1 MDLKKKWI
9 HILAGLKPRFR
20 NCEENAQLEYCI
32 VGIQLRYNSA
42 MNTKQ
47 TEWIFGIH
55 AIDAAIERHPEN
67 IIEVVVAKNSHN
79 PRLDESIEA
88 AKNLGLKTSYQSLQ
102 ILNKHCKQR
111 HQGIIALIK
120 VPKLPDEIDLKKDI
134 KEIENPFILVLD
146 NIEDPR
152 NLGAC
157 LRSAD
162 AAGVD
167 MVIFPKHK
175 SAGLTPVA
183 KKTAAGAA
191 DSLKI
196 YQVTNIVKAL
206 EILKDNGI
214 WISGTDLAD
223 DSTSIYQS
231 DLKGSIAIVLGNEG
245 KGIRPL
251 VRKHCD
257 FLVHIPMFGTVQSL
271 NVSVATGIVL
281 FEALRQRS

>member
-1 MDLKKKWI
+1 
-9 HILAGLKPRFR
+9 
-20 NCEENAQLEYCI
+20 
-32 VGIQLRYNSA
+32 
-42 MNTKQ
+42 MNKNQ

-55 AIDAAIERHPEN
+55 ALDAAISQHPEN
-67 IIEVVVAKNSHN
+67 IVQVVVVESSNNS
-79 PRLDESIEA
+79 RLEGIIAIARD
-88 AKNLGLKTSYQSLQ
+88 LGLPLTFEKPQY
-102 ILNKHCKQR
+102 LNKHCKEK

-120 VPKLPDEIDLKKDI
+120 VPKLPDESDLKKDI
-134 KEIENPFILVLD
+134 SSFESPLILILD

-191 DSLKI
+191 ETLKI

-206 EILKDNGI
+206 EILKENGV
-214 WISGTDLAD
+214 WIAGTDLAD
-223 DSTSIYQS
+223 NSTSIYQA
-231 DLKGSIAIVLGNEG
+231 DFKGSIGLVLGNEG

-251 VRKHCD
+251 VKKHCD
-257 FLVHIPMFGTVQSL
+257 FLIHIPMYGTVQSL
-271 NVSVATGIVL
+271 NVSVATGITL
-281 FEALRQRS
+281 FEATRQRNS

>member
-1 MDLKKKWI
+1 MYK
-9 HILAGLKPRFR
+9 
-20 NCEENAQLEYCI
+20 
-32 VGIQLRYNSA
+32 
-42 MNTKQ
+42 TQ

-55 AIDAAIERHPEN
+55 ALDSAILRNPEN
-67 IIEVVVAKNSHN
+67 IVQIMIAKDNTN
-79 PRLDESIEA
+79 QRLDGIVAA
-88 AKNLGLKTSYQSLQ
+88 AKQLGLKITHEP
-102 ILNKHCKQR
+102 IGHLNRHCKER

-120 VPKLPDEIDLKKDI
+120 VPKLPDESDLKQDI
-134 KEIENPFILVLD
+134 KSIETPFILVLD

-167 MVIFPKHK
+167 LVIIPKHK

-196 YQVTNIVKAL
+196 YQVTNIVKSL
-206 EILKDNGI
+206 EILKDNGV
-214 WISGTDLAD
+214 WVAGTDLAEG
-223 DSTSIYQS
+223 SKSIYQS
-231 DLKGSIAIVLGNEG
+231 DMKGALALVLGNEG

-251 VRKHCD
+251 VKKHCD
-257 FLVHIPMFGTVQSL
+257 FLIHIPMYGSVQSL

-281 FEALRQRS
+281 FEASRQREIN

>member
-1 MDLKKKWI
+1 
-9 HILAGLKPRFR
+9 
-20 NCEENAQLEYCI
+20 
-32 VGIQLRYNSA
+32 
-42 MNTKQ
+42 MNKTQ

-55 AIDAAIERHPEN
+55 AIDSAISRHPEN
-67 IIEVVVAKNSHN
+67 IVQIVIAKNSRN
-79 PRLDESIEA
+79 PRLDHSIQSA
-88 AKNLGLKTSYQSLQ
+88 QNLGIKLFYESLQ
-102 ILNKHCKQR
+102 HLNKHCKDR

-120 VPKLPDEIDLKKDI
+120 VPKLPDESDLKNDI
-134 KEIENPFILVLD
+134 TNIETPFILVLD

-167 MVIFPKHK
+167 FVIIPKHK

-196 YQVTNIVKAL
+196 YQVTNIVSTL
-206 EILKDNGI
+206 EILKDNGV
-214 WISGTDLAD
+214 WVAATDCD
-223 DSTSIYQS
+223 GDSKSIYQS
-231 DLKGSIAIVLGNEG
+231 DLKGSLAIVLGNEG

-251 VRKHCD
+251 VKKHCD
-257 FLVHIPMFGTVQSL
+257 FLIHIPMFGTVQSL
-271 NVSVATGIVL
+271 NVSVATGITL
-281 FEALRQRS
+281 FEASRQRNITLTQI

>member
-1 MDLKKKWI
+1 
-9 HILAGLKPRFR
+9 
-20 NCEENAQLEYCI
+20 
-32 VGIQLRYNSA
+32 
-42 MNTKQ
+42 MNKNQ

-55 AIDAAIERHPEN
+55 ALDSAIQRNPES
-67 IIEVVVAKNSHN
+67 IVQIMIAKNN
-79 PRLDESIEA
+79 TNQRLDGIVA
-88 AKNLGLKTSYQSLQ
+88 TAKQLGLKILSEPIASL
-102 ILNKHCKQR
+102 NRHCKER

-120 VPKLPDEIDLKKDI
+120 VPKLPDESDLKNDI
-134 KEIENPFILVLD
+134 AKINTPFVLILD

-167 MVIFPKHK
+167 CVIIPKHK
-175 SAGLTPVA
+175 SASLTPVA

-206 EILKDNGI
+206 EILKDNGV
-214 WISGTDLAD
+214 WVSGTDLAEG
-223 DSTSIYQS
+223 SKSIYQS
-231 DLKGSIAIVLGNEG
+231 DLKGALAIVLGNEG

-257 FLVHIPMFGTVQSL
+257 FHIHIPMHGTVQSL

-281 FEALRQRS
+281 FEALRQRV

>member
-1 MDLKKKWI
+1 
-9 HILAGLKPRFR
+9 
-20 NCEENAQLEYCI
+20 
-32 VGIQLRYNSA
+32 
-42 MNTKQ
+42 MNKTQ

-55 AIDAAIERHPEN
+55 ALDSAITQHPEN
-67 IIEVVVAKNSHN
+67 IVQIVVAQNSRN
-79 PRLDESIEA
+79 PRLDGIIST
-88 AKNLGLKTSYQSLQ
+88 AKNLGLPLSYEKLQ
-102 ILNKHCKQR
+102 YLNKHCKER

-120 VPKLPDEIDLKKDI
+120 IAKLPDESDLKSDI
-134 KEIENPFILVLD
+134 AGVDSPLILILD

-167 MVIFPKHK
+167 LVIFPKHK

-191 DSLKI
+191 ENLKI

-206 EILKDNGI
+206 GILKDNGV
-214 WISGTDLAD
+214 WIAGTDLAD
-223 DSTSIYQS
+223 ESTPIYQA
-231 DLKGSIAIVLGNEG
+231 DLKGSIGIVLGNEG

-251 VRKHCD
+251 VKKHCD
-257 FLVHIPMFGTVQSL
+257 FLIHIPMYGIVQSL
-271 NVSVATGIVL
+271 NVSVATGITL
-281 FEALRQRS
+281 FEATRQRSEQ

>member
-1 MDLKKKWI
+1 
-9 HILAGLKPRFR
+9 
-20 NCEENAQLEYCI
+20 
-32 VGIQLRYNSA
+32 
-42 MNTKQ
+42 MNKNQ

-55 AIDAAIERHPEN
+55 ALDSAILRNPEN
-67 IIEVVVAKNSHN
+67 IVQIIIAKNNTNH
-79 PRLDESIEA
+79 RLDGIVA
-88 AKNLGLKTSYQSLQ
+88 TAKQLGLRITAEP
-102 ILNKHCKQR
+102 ITNLNRHCKER

-120 VPKLPDEIDLKKDI
+120 VPKLPDESDLKNDI
-134 KEIENPFILVLD
+134 KKIETPFILVLD

-167 MVIFPKHK
+167 MVIFSKHK

-206 EILKDNGI
+206 EILKDNGV

-223 DSTSIYQS
+223 NSTSIYQA
-231 DLKGSIAIVLGNEG
+231 DLKGSVAIVLGNEG

-251 VRKHCD
+251 VKKHCD
-257 FLVHIPMFGTVQSL
+257 FLIHIPMFGTVQSL

-281 FEALRQRS
+281 FEAVRQRQA

>member
-1 MDLKKKWI
+1 
-9 HILAGLKPRFR
+9 
-20 NCEENAQLEYCI
+20 
-32 VGIQLRYNSA
+32 
-42 MNTKQ
+42 MNKAQ
-47 TEWIFGIH
+47 TEWIYGIH
-55 AIDAAIERHPEN
+55 AIDSAIQKHPEN
-67 IIEVVVAKNSHN
+67 IIQIVIAKNSRN
-79 PRLDESIEA
+79 PRLDTSIQA
-88 AKNLGLKTSYQSLQ
+88 AQNLGLKISYETLQ
-102 ILNKHCKQR
+102 HLNKHCKER

-120 VPKLPDEIDLKKDI
+120 IAKLPDENDLKNDI
-134 KEIENPFILVLD
+134 KDLDSPFILILD

-175 SAGLTPVA
+175 SSGLTPVA

-196 YQVTNIVKAL
+196 YQVTNIVKSL
-206 EILKDNGI
+206 EILKDNGV
-214 WISGTDLAD
+214 WIAGTDLAEG
-223 DSTSIYQS
+223 SKSIYAT
-231 DLKGSIAIVLGNEG
+231 DLKGAIGIVLGNEG

-257 FLVHIPMFGTVQSL
+257 FLMHIPMYGTVQSL
-271 NVSVATGIVL
+271 NVSVATGIAL
-281 FEALRQRS
+281 FEVKRQRSV

>member
-1 MDLKKKWI
+1 
-9 HILAGLKPRFR
+9 
-20 NCEENAQLEYCI
+20 
-32 VGIQLRYNSA
+32 
-42 MNTKQ
+42 MNKTQ
-47 TEWIFGIH
+47 TEWVFGIH

-67 IIEVVVAKNSHN
+67 IIEIVIAKNSRN
-79 PRLDESIEA
+79 PRLDNSIQTA
-88 AKNLGLKTSYQSLQ
+88 NNLGLKISYQSLQ
-102 ILNKHCKQR
+102 ALNKHCKER
-111 HQGIIALIK
+111 HQGIITLIK
-120 VPKLPDEIDLKKDI
+120 VPKLPDESDLKNDI
-134 KEIENPFILVLD
+134 GKIDTPFILILD

-206 EILKDNGI
+206 EILKDNGV

-223 DSTSIYQS
+223 NSTSIYQS
-231 DLKGSIAIVLGNEG
+231 DLKGSVAIVLGNEG

-281 FEALRQRS
+281 FEATRQRKPF

>member
-1 MDLKKKWI
+1 MYK
-9 HILAGLKPRFR
+9 
-20 NCEENAQLEYCI
+20 
-32 VGIQLRYNSA
+32 
-42 MNTKQ
+42 TQ

-55 AIDAAIERHPEN
+55 ALDSAILRNPEN
-67 IIEVVVAKNSHN
+67 IVQIMMAKDNTN
-79 PRLDESIEA
+79 QRLDGIVAA
-88 AKNLGLKTSYQSLQ
+88 AKQLGLKITHEP
-102 ILNKHCKQR
+102 IGHLNRHCKER

-120 VPKLPDEIDLKKDI
+120 VPKLPDESDLKQDI
-134 KEIENPFILVLD
+134 KSIETPFILVLD

-167 MVIFPKHK
+167 LVIIPKHK

-196 YQVTNIVKAL
+196 YQVTNIVKSL
-206 EILKDNGI
+206 EILKDNGV
-214 WISGTDLAD
+214 WVAGTDLAEG
-223 DSTSIYQS
+223 SKSIYQS
-231 DLKGSIAIVLGNEG
+231 DMKGALALVLGNEG

-257 FLVHIPMFGTVQSL
+257 FLVHIPMYGTVQSL

-281 FEALRQRS
+281 FEASRQRKIN

>member
-1 MDLKKKWI
+1 
-9 HILAGLKPRFR
+9 
-20 NCEENAQLEYCI
+20 
-32 VGIQLRYNSA
+32 
-42 MNTKQ
+42 MNKTQ
-47 TEWIFGIH
+47 TEWIYGIH
-55 AIDAAIERHPEN
+55 ALDSAIERHPEN
-67 IIEVVVAKNSHN
+67 IVQIVVAKNSRN
-79 PRLDESIEA
+79 PRLENSISMA
-88 AKNLGLKTSYQSLQ
+88 QNLGLKISYEALQ
-102 ILNKHCKQR
+102 YLNKHCKER

-120 VPKLPDEIDLKKDI
+120 VPKLPDESDLKNDI
-134 KEIENPFILVLD
+134 GKLDTPFILILD

-175 SAGLTPVA
+175 SASLTPVA

-206 EILKDNGI
+206 EILKDNGV
-214 WISGTDLAD
+214 WIAGTDLSD
-223 DSTSIYQS
+223 NSSSIYQA
-231 DLKGSIAIVLGNEG
+231 DLKGSIGIVLGNEG

-257 FLVHIPMFGTVQSL
+257 FLIYIPMFGTVQSL
-271 NVSVATGIVL
+271 NVSVATGITL
-281 FEALRQRS
+281 FEATRQRTAEN

>member
-1 MDLKKKWI
+1 MYK
-9 HILAGLKPRFR
+9 
-20 NCEENAQLEYCI
+20 
-32 VGIQLRYNSA
+32 
-42 MNTKQ
+42 TQ

-55 AIDAAIERHPEN
+55 ALDSAILRNPEN
-67 IIEVVVAKNSHN
+67 IVQIMMAKDNTN
-79 PRLDESIEA
+79 QRLDGIVVTA
-88 AKNLGLKTSYQSLQ
+88 NQLGLNITYEP
-102 ILNKHCKQR
+102 IGHLNRHCKER
-111 HQGIIALIK
+111 HQGVIALIK
-120 VPKLPDEIDLKKDI
+120 VPKLPDGSDLKQDI
-134 KEIENPFILVLD
+134 KTIETPFILVLD

-167 MVIFPKHK
+167 LVIIPKHK

-196 YQVTNIVKAL
+196 YQVTNIVKSL
-206 EILKDNGI
+206 EILKDNGV
-214 WISGTDLAD
+214 WVAGTDLAEG
-223 DSTSIYQS
+223 SKSIYQS
-231 DLKGSIAIVLGNEG
+231 DMKGALALVLGNEG

-257 FLVHIPMFGTVQSL
+257 FLVHIPMYGTVQSL

-281 FEALRQRS
+281 FEASRQRTTKSK

>member
-1 MDLKKKWI
+1 MYK
-9 HILAGLKPRFR
+9 
-20 NCEENAQLEYCI
+20 
-32 VGIQLRYNSA
+32 
-42 MNTKQ
+42 TQ

-55 AIDAAIERHPEN
+55 ALDSAILRNPEN
-67 IIEVVVAKNSHN
+67 IVQIMMAKDNTN
-79 PRLDESIEA
+79 QRLDGIVAA
-88 AKNLGLKTSYQSLQ
+88 AKQLGLKITHEP
-102 ILNKHCKQR
+102 IGHLNRHCKER

-120 VPKLPDEIDLKKDI
+120 VPKLPDESDLKQYI
-134 KEIENPFILVLD
+134 KTIETPIILVLD

-167 MVIFPKHK
+167 LVIIPKHK

-196 YQVTNIVKAL
+196 YQVTNIVKSL
-206 EILKDNGI
+206 EILKDNGV
-214 WISGTDLAD
+214 WVAGTDLAEG
-223 DSTSIYQS
+223 SKSIYQS
-231 DLKGSIAIVLGNEG
+231 DMQGALALVLGNEG

-251 VRKHCD
+251 VKKHCD
-257 FLVHIPMFGTVQSL
+257 FLIHIPMYGSVQSL

-281 FEALRQRS
+281 FEASRQRKT

>member
-1 MDLKKKWI
+1 
-9 HILAGLKPRFR
+9 
-20 NCEENAQLEYCI
+20 
-32 VGIQLRYNSA
+32 
-42 MNTKQ
+42 MNKTQ

-55 AIDAAIERHPEN
+55 ALDSAIQRNPEN
-67 IIEVVVAKNSHN
+67 IVQIMMAKDNTN
-79 PRLDESIEA
+79 QRLDGIVA
-88 AKNLGLKTSYQSLQ
+88 TAKQLGLKITHEP
-102 ILNKHCKQR
+102 IGHLNRHCKER

-120 VPKLPDEIDLKKDI
+120 VPKLPDESDLKQDI
-134 KEIENPFILVLD
+134 KTIDTPFILVLD

-167 MVIFPKHK
+167 LVIIPKHK

-196 YQVTNIVKAL
+196 YQVTNIVKSL
-206 EILKDNGI
+206 EILKDNGV
-214 WISGTDLAD
+214 WVAGTDLAQG
-223 DSTSIYQS
+223 SKSIYQS
-231 DLKGSIAIVLGNEG
+231 DMQGALAIVLGNEG

-251 VRKHCD
+251 VKKHCD
-257 FLVHIPMFGTVQSL
+257 FLIHIPMFGTVQSL

-281 FEALRQRS
+281 FEASRQRINN

>member
-1 MDLKKKWI
+1 
-9 HILAGLKPRFR
+9 
-20 NCEENAQLEYCI
+20 
-32 VGIQLRYNSA
+32 
-42 MNTKQ
+42 MNKTQ

-55 AIDAAIERHPEN
+55 ALDSAISQHPEN
-67 IIEVVVAKNSHN
+67 VVQIVVDQNSRN
-79 PRLDESIEA
+79 SRLDSIIST
-88 AKNLGLKTSYQSLQ
+88 AKNLGLQLSYEKLQ
-102 ILNKHCKQR
+102 YLNKHCKER

-120 VPKLPDEIDLKKDI
+120 VPKLPDESDLKTDI
-134 KEIENPFILVLD
+134 VGLESPLILILD

-175 SAGLTPVA
+175 SASLTPVA

-191 DSLKI
+191 ETLKI

-206 EILKDNGI
+206 EILKDNGV

-223 DSTSIYQS
+223 ESTSIYQT
-231 DLKGSIAIVLGNEG
+231 DFKGSMGIVLGNEG

-251 VRKHCD
+251 VKKHCD
-257 FLVHIPMFGTVQSL
+257 FLIHIPMYGTVQSL
-271 NVSVATGIVL
+271 NVSVATGITL
-281 FEALRQRS
+281 FEAKRQRQG

>member
-1 MDLKKKWI
+1 
-9 HILAGLKPRFR
+9 
-20 NCEENAQLEYCI
+20 
-32 VGIQLRYNSA
+32 
-42 MNTKQ
+42 MNNTQ

-55 AIDAAIERHPEN
+55 ALDSAIQRHPEN
-67 IIEVVVAKNSHN
+67 IVQIMMAKDNTN
-79 PRLDESIEA
+79 QRLDGIVAA
-88 AKNLGLKTSYQSLQ
+88 AKQLGLKITHEP
-102 ILNKHCKQR
+102 IGHLNRQCKER

-120 VPKLPDEIDLKKDI
+120 VPKLPDESDLKQDI
-134 KEIENPFILVLD
+134 KAIETPFILVLD

-167 MVIFPKHK
+167 LVIIPKHK
-175 SAGLTPVA
+175 SASLTPVA

-196 YQVTNIVKAL
+196 YQVTNIVKSL
-206 EILKDNGI
+206 EILKDNGV
-214 WISGTDLAD
+214 WVAGTDLAEG
-223 DSTSIYQS
+223 SKSIYHS
-231 DLKGSIAIVLGNEG
+231 DMKGALALVLGNEG

-257 FLVHIPMFGTVQSL
+257 FLVHIPMYGTVQSL
-271 NVSVATGIVL
+271 NVSVATGITL
-281 FEALRQRS
+281 FEAMRQRDNN

>member
-1 MDLKKKWI
+1 
-9 HILAGLKPRFR
+9 
-20 NCEENAQLEYCI
+20 
-32 VGIQLRYNSA
+32 
-42 MNTKQ
+42 MNKTQ

-55 AIDAAIERHPEN
+55 ALDSAILRNPEN
-67 IIEVVVAKNSHN
+67 IVQIMMAKDNTN
-79 PRLDESIEA
+79 QRLDGIVAA
-88 AKNLGLKTSYQSLQ
+88 AKQLGLKITHEP
-102 ILNKHCKQR
+102 IGHLNRHCKER

-120 VPKLPDEIDLKKDI
+120 VPKLPDESDLKQDI
-134 KEIENPFILVLD
+134 KSIETPFILVLD

-162 AAGVD
+162 AAGID
-167 MVIFPKHK
+167 LVIIPKHK

-196 YQVTNIVKAL
+196 YQVTNIVKSL
-206 EILKDNGI
+206 EILKDNGV
-214 WISGTDLAD
+214 WVAGTDLAEG
-223 DSTSIYQS
+223 SKSIYQS
-231 DLKGSIAIVLGNEG
+231 DMKGALALVLGNEG

-251 VRKHCD
+251 VKKHCD
-257 FLVHIPMFGTVQSL
+257 FLIHIPMFGSVQSL

-281 FEALRQRS
+281 FEASRQRKT

>member
-1 MDLKKKWI
+1 
-9 HILAGLKPRFR
+9 
-20 NCEENAQLEYCI
+20 
-32 VGIQLRYNSA
+32 
-42 MNTKQ
+42 MNKTQ

-55 AIDAAIERHPEN
+55 ALNSAIQRHPEN
-67 IIEVVVAKNSHN
+67 IVQIVIANNSRN
-79 PRLDESIEA
+79 PRLESSIETA
-88 AKNLGLKTSYQSLQ
+88 QKLGLKTTYEPLQ
-102 ILNKHCKQR
+102 YLNKHCKER

-120 VPKLPDEIDLKKDI
+120 IPKLPDESDLKNDLKKL
-134 KEIENPFILVLD
+134 ETPFILILD

-167 MVIFPKHK
+167 MIIFPKHK

-196 YQVTNIVKAL
+196 YQVTNIVKSL
-206 EILKDNGI
+206 EILKDNGV
-214 WISGTDLAD
+214 WVAGTDLAD
-223 DSTSIYQS
+223 QSSSIYKA
-231 DLKGSIAIVLGNEG
+231 DLKGPLGIVLGNEG

-257 FLVHIPMFGTVQSL
+257 FLIHIPMFGTVQSL

-281 FEALRQRS
+281 FEAVRQRNLHISSCSKDNPRYTNITHTNDL

>member
-1 MDLKKKWI
+1 
-9 HILAGLKPRFR
+9 
-20 NCEENAQLEYCI
+20 
-32 VGIQLRYNSA
+32 
-42 MNTKQ
+42 MNKTQ

-55 AIDAAIERHPEN
+55 ALDSAISQHPEN
-67 IIEVVVAKNSHN
+67 IVQIVVAQNSRN
-79 PRLDESIEA
+79 PRLDGIIST
-88 AKNLGLKTSYQSLQ
+88 AKNLGIQLSYEKLQ
-102 ILNKHCKQR
+102 YLNKHCKER

-120 VPKLPDEIDLKKDI
+120 IPKLPDESDLKSDI
-134 KEIENPFILVLD
+134 AGFKSPLILILD

-175 SAGLTPVA
+175 SAGITPVA

-191 DSLKI
+191 ETLKI

-206 EILKDNGI
+206 EILKDNGV
-214 WISGTDLAD
+214 WIAGTDCD
-223 DSTSIYQS
+223 DGSKSIYET
-231 DLKGSIAIVLGNEG
+231 DLKGSLAIVLGNEG

-251 VRKHCD
+251 VKKHCD
-257 FLVHIPMFGTVQSL
+257 FIINIPMFGTVQSL
-271 NVSVATGIVL
+271 NVSVATGITL
-281 FEALRQRS
+281 FEAMRQRKG

>member
-1 MDLKKKWI
+1 
-9 HILAGLKPRFR
+9 
-20 NCEENAQLEYCI
+20 
-32 VGIQLRYNSA
+32 
-42 MNTKQ
+42 MNKTQ

-55 AIDAAIERHPEN
+55 ALESAISQHPEN
-67 IIEVVVAKNSHN
+67 IVQIVVVQNSRN
-79 PRLDESIEA
+79 PRLDNVVTA
-88 AKNLGLKTSYQSLQ
+88 ARNLGLQLSFEKLQ
-102 ILNKHCKQR
+102 YLNKHCKER

-120 VPKLPDEIDLKKDI
+120 VPKLPDESDLKSDI
-134 KEIENPFILVLD
+134 NSVESPLILILD

-191 DSLKI
+191 ETLKI
-196 YQVTNIVKAL
+196 YQVTNIVKSL
-206 EILKDNGI
+206 EILKDNGV
-214 WISGTDLAD
+214 WIAGTDLAD
-223 DSTSIYQS
+223 DSTPIYQA
-231 DLKGSIAIVLGNEG
+231 DFKGSIGIVLGNEG

-257 FLVHIPMFGTVQSL
+257 FLIHIPMYGSVQSL
-271 NVSVATGIVL
+271 NVSVATGITL
-281 FEALRQRS
+281 FEAMRQRAS

>member
-1 MDLKKKWI
+1 
-9 HILAGLKPRFR
+9 
-20 NCEENAQLEYCI
+20 
-32 VGIQLRYNSA
+32 
-42 MNTKQ
+42 MNNTQ

-55 AIDAAIERHPEN
+55 ALDSAIQRHPEN
-67 IIEVVVAKNSHN
+67 IVQIMLDKNSQN
-79 PRLDESIEA
+79 QRLNSIVDNA
-88 AKNLGLKTSYQSLQ
+88 QKLGLKITQEP
-102 ILNKHCKQR
+102 IRHLNRQCKER

-120 VPKLPDEIDLKKDI
+120 VPKLPDESDLKNDI
-134 KEIENPFILVLD
+134 SKIDTPFILVLD

-167 MVIFPKHK
+167 LVIIPKHK

-183 KKTAAGAA
+183 KKTATGAA

-206 EILKDNGI
+206 EILKDNGV
-214 WISGTDLAD
+214 WVAGTDLAD
-223 DSTSIYQS
+223 GSKSIYQS
-231 DLKGSIAIVLGNEG
+231 DMKGALAIVLGNEG

-251 VRKHCD
+251 VRKNCD

-281 FEALRQRS
+281 FESNRQREL